1 MIDNSQR
8 LIVENTALLAQVK
21 EELERLMEIQLNNIE
36 DGFAEL

>member
-21 EELERLMEIQLNNIE
+21 EELERLMEI
-36 DGFAEL
+36 